1 MVLNPSIFKAYDIRA
16 RYPNEVDSEGWINVV
31 KGTYTFLSKK
41 SGKNKLTINV
51 SHDMRDGSRDLYAVT
66 VRELHKLGARIH
78 ALGLAST
85 PHSYFALLHLQADAA
100 IQITASHNP
109 SGYTGMK
116 CVSRDGENVIKL
128 SGHALKSSVLDEQYL
143 PEVAGGEVVEMA
155 APVEEEAKETVKDF
169 PKVSRGFKVVAD
181 TANGMGVTYLKALSK
196 FVPLDITYLYP
207 DLDGNF
213 PNHLSDTCQHGYWK
227 NLCEKVKST
236 GSDFGIATDGDADRI
251 AFVDENGRF
260 LPNTLITCLIMDVLH
275 ETEHADLFLADIR
288 SILNVQNYAKKI
300 GAKTKITKVG
310 HAFIT
315 ADLQSTGSHFGGES
329 SGHFFFKK
337 SGGAENA
344 MRVIMAV
351 LSKMSQ
357 TGKSIS
363 QTLSAYESAHE
374 AVEQNFSLGE
384 GVTKDQ
390 VFASIQSKF
399 PDAQIDLMDGIS
411 VNYDTW
417 RANIRGS
424 NTEPLLRLNLEA
436 ETSALLDEKQLLLQ
450 QILEELGAKPNSGH

>member
-181 TANGMGVTYLKALSK
+181 TANGMGVTYLK
-196 FVPLDITYLYP
+196 
-207 DLDGNF
+207 
-213 PNHLSDTCQHGYWK
+213 
-227 NLCEKVKST
+227 
-236 GSDFGIATDGDADRI
+236 
-251 AFVDENGRF
+251 
-260 LPNTLITCLIMDVLH
+260 
-275 ETEHADLFLADIR
+275 
-288 SILNVQNYAKKI
+288 
-300 GAKTKITKVG
+300 
-310 HAFIT
+310 
-315 ADLQSTGSHFGGES
+315 
-329 SGHFFFKK
+329 
-337 SGGAENA
+337 
-344 MRVIMAV
+344 
-351 LSKMSQ
+351 
-357 TGKSIS
+357 
-363 QTLSAYESAHE
+363 
-374 AVEQNFSLGE
+374 
-384 GVTKDQ
+384 
-390 VFASIQSKF
+390 
-399 PDAQIDLMDGIS
+399 
-411 VNYDTW
+411 
-417 RANIRGS
+417 
-424 NTEPLLRLNLEA
+424 
-436 ETSALLDEKQLLLQ
+436 
-450 QILEELGAKPNSGH
+450 